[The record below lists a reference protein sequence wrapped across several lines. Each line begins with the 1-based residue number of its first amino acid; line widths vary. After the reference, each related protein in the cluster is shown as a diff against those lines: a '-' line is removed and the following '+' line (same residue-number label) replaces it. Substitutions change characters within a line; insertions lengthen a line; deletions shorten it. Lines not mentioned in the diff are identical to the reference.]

1 MGLFGTSRGEITVR
15 AIGPADVSNLLRL
28 IDTAWRIHLRIS
40 PDELRSKLSQAAGFL
55 AEDRGGLRGFMIVEP
70 RQTQVAAIVAAGL
83 RDTWSVKPYLDVLL
97 PEIERSMLNQ
107 RLRSLIYIGDTP
119 WLVDELQRRDFEIRE
134 WIVAFERLGVRL
146 PPEPILTPAFIRT
159 AHYSDLPALSAL
171 DTLAFDYI
179 WHKTMSN
186 FREALARAVSFVVAI
201 ADEQIVA
208 YEWCELYGQHAHLT
222 RLAVHP
228 DYQGRGVGGQ
238 LLYQAIMDTLLQG
251 ANLITLNTQEHNHR
265 AQALYQRFGFVR
277 TPERMPIL
285 WKRLR

>member
-1 MGLFGTSRGEITVR
+1 MGLFGTSRGEMTVR
-15 AIGPADVSNLLRL
+15 AIVPADVSKLLRL

-40 PDELRSKLSQAAGFL
+40 PEELRSKLNRAAGFL
-55 AEDRGGLRGFMIVEP
+55 AEDRVGLRGFMIVEP

-97 PEIERSMLNQ
+97 PEIERTMLSQ

-119 WLVDELQRRDFEIRE
+119 WLVDELQWRGFEIRE
-134 WIVAFERLGVRL
+134 WIVAFERLGIK
-146 PPEPILTPAFIRT
+146 PPAEPVLTPAIIRT
-159 AHYSDLPALSAL
+159 AHSSDLAALTTL

-179 WHKTMSN
+179 WHMTMSN
-186 FREALARAVSFVVAI
+186 FREALARASSFAVAI
-201 ADEQIVA
+201 ADGQIVA

-228 DYQGRGVGGQ
+228 NYQGRGVGAQ
-238 LLYQAIMDTLLQG
+238 LLYQAIMDALLQG
-251 ANLITLNTQEHNHR
+251 ANLITLNTQEHNQR
-265 AQALYQRFGFVR
+265 SQALYQRFGFVR

-285 WKRLR
+285 WKRLG